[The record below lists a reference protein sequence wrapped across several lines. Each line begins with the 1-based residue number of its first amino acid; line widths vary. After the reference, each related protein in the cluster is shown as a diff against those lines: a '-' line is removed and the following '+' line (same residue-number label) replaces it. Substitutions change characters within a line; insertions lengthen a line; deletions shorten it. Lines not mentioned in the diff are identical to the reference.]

1 MSSTDLRLHRSSSAR
16 RAALRNGVDWNTVKF
31 LLRIPAREEVHDEQ
45 KLRALSLEKMMLLD
59 DRAYLYWGDTATIL
73 VGIWFPAKHDRAEI
87 LAAAERIN
95 GTSVI
100 LDASRQ
106 DSWKEVGHEKEADLK
121 RWLSPPSERESLELL
136 YEGPWIVL
144 TSEAEKVERDLVIRA
159 LRVQIKS
166 RYLLPLNEER
176 NINVTVGVVA
186 PQDEEKKLTMVLDEA
201 MKSDG
206 LAFLPNPTLKKPIL
220 LKAPLE
226 FEAISQ
232 GTNENMIIGVSAR
245 NLRQDSKVVVFPP
258 TFHTSSS
265 VSIGNAN
272 QMENH
277 LEQKKAEESAH
288 GYRFKPL
295 HVFDEPGDVEF
306 IDEGSWEY
314 VHELLGGTPTI
325 LDPGEVFN
333 FLYAVEG
340 TDNSSSTDPCLS
352 FRTPATI
359 PWSVCVDPEDGRQFL
374 SRYEVSTSVLAMQW
388 KHAEV
393 ASRFSI
399 EFCFPSK
406 AVVGEKFNVQVNA
419 RNKTGKDIES
429 SVLVVGKGSLLP
441 LRSHIAL
448 GRIGAGAS
456 VAVNVPCIAFNQG
469 IASFEQTSIVA
480 GDTTWT
486 AEHRPCWNITCND
499 LAT

>member
-1 MSSTDLRLHRSSSAR
+1 
-16 RAALRNGVDWNTVKF
+16 
-31 LLRIPAREEVHDEQ
+31 
-45 KLRALSLEKMMLLD
+45 MLLD
-59 DRAYLYWGDTATIL
+59 DRSFLYWGDTATIL

-100 LDASRQ
+100 LEASRE
-106 DSWKEVGHEKEADLK
+106 DSWKEADGDEGAALK
-121 RWLSPPSERESLELL
+121 RWLSAPSEKESLEII

-144 TSEAEKVERDLVIRA
+144 TSEAEKVERDLVVRA

-176 NINVTVGVVA
+176 NIDVTVRVVA
-186 PQDEEKKLTMVLDEA
+186 PRDNEKKLTTVLDEA

-206 LAFLPNPTLKKPIL
+206 LAFLPSPTLKKSML
-220 LKAPLE
+220 MKAPVE
-226 FEAISQ
+226 FEAISE

-258 TFHTSSS
+258 TFHISSS

-272 QMENH
+272 QAANISKQKNSEDSVAGA
-277 LEQKKAEESAH
+277 LE
-288 GYRFKPL
+288 YRFKPL
-295 HVFDEPGDVEF
+295 HDFDEPGDVEF
-306 IDEGSWEY
+306 IDGGSWEY
-314 VHELLGGTPTI
+314 VHELLNGTPTI

-333 FLYAVEG
+333 FLYAVE
-340 TDNSSSTDPCLS
+340 STDDSTSTEPNLS

-359 PWSVCVDPEDGRQFL
+359 PWSVCVDPADGRQFL
-374 SRYEVSTSVLAMQW
+374 SRSEVSTSVLAMHW
-388 KHAEV
+388 KSAEV
-393 ASRFSI
+393 VSRFSI
-399 EFCFPSK
+399 ELCFPSK
-406 AVVGEKFNVQVNA
+406 AFVGEKFNVQVNT
-419 RNKTGKDIES
+419 RNNTGKDIES
-429 SVLVVGKGSLLP
+429 SVLVIEKGSLLP

-448 GRIGAGAS
+448 GRICAGAS
-456 VAVNVPCIAFNQG
+456 VAVNVPCIAFNHG
-469 IASFEQTSIVA
+469 IVSFEQTSIIV
-480 GDTTWT
+480 GDTIWT